1 VDVLSKKKRANV
13 WLVAGGTFGRRA
25 ASGFAAGA
33 VSRIA
38 ELTEGV

>member
-1 VDVLSKKKRANV
+1 MDVLVEKRANV

-33 VSRIA
+33 
-38 ELTEGV
+38 